1 MKSLR
6 SIPALCAFFVVAAL
20 IVAGCGSSSS
30 SSTSKAG
37 SVPST
42 DAAVVAGNPITKRA
56 VLHWMY
62 VDAKGQAAQSPGSP
76 VIVPTDP
83 PEFPKCIAQV
93 KKQIPTLAKESD
105 AKIRTACQSAFT
117 SYSQAVMGFLITG
130 YWYQG
135 LAHKLGINLTDAQLQ
150 QAIAKA
156 KTESGIKTAAAYKA
170 FLTSSG
176 YTPADIA
183 FRIRIS
189 TIFTKL
195 LKRHSTTVTNAEIAS
210 YYAAHKSSYGSA
222 EKLNLRIVLAK
233 TLANANA
240 AKAALKSGQ
249 SWDAVAKKYSID
261 PTTKDTGGL
270 EKGITAKEQDAALS
284 KAAFSAPL
292 NTLEGPVKG
301 QFGYYVYEV
310 LSKTPATQQTL
321 AQSSAA
327 IKKTLTTTKQT
338 TAQAAVNKLA
348 SSQWKSSTICNQLFA
363 TTDCANYVKPK
374 ATASATAP
382 TTTPAPTVTSKGGA
396 TGATGSSGK
405 KGASSAKSST
415 TSSSSSK

>member
-1 MKSLR
+1 MKTLR
-6 SIPALCAFFVVAAL
+6 SFPALCAFFVVAAL

-30 SSTSKAG
+30 SSSGDAG
-37 SVPST
+37 TVPAT
-42 DAAVVAGNPITKRA
+42 DAAVVAGNPISKRA

-62 VDAKGQAAQSPGSP
+62 VDAKGEAAQSPGSP

-93 KKQIPTLAKESD
+93 RKQIPTLAKESD
-105 AKIRTACQSAFT
+105 AKIRAACQSAFT

-150 QAIAKA
+150 KAITKA

-189 TIFTKL
+189 TIFAKL
-195 LKRHSTTVTNAEIAS
+195 LKQHPTAVTNAEIAS

-240 AKAALKSGQ
+240 AKAALKSGE
-249 SWDAVAKKYSID
+249 SWDTVAKKYSID
-261 PTTKDTGGL
+261 PTTKDSGGL
-270 EKGITAKEQDAALS
+270 LKGVTAKEQDAALS

-310 LSKTPATQQTL
+310 LSKTAATQQSL
-321 AQSSAA
+321 AEATKA
-327 IKKTLTTTKQT
+327 IKQTLTTQKQT
-338 TAQAAVNKLA
+338 AAQAAVNKLA
-348 SSQWKSSTICNQLFA
+348 SSQWKASTVCNKLFA
-363 TTDCANYVKPK
+363 TTDCSNYVKPK
-374 ATASATAP
+374 TTASATAP
-382 TTTPAPTVTSKGGA
+382 TTTPAPTVTSKNGTTGK
-396 TGATGSSGK
+396 TGAGK
-405 KGASSAKSST
+405 SSAKSST

>member
-1 MKSLR
+1 M
-6 SIPALCAFFVVAAL
+6 
-20 IVAGCGSSSS
+20 
-30 SSTSKAG
+30 
-37 SVPST
+37 PST

-105 AKIRTACQSAFT
+105 AKIRAACQSAFT

-150 QAIAKA
+150 AAITKA

-170 FLTSSG
+170 FLKPRPA
-176 YTPADIA
+176 TPPPDIA

-189 TIFTKL
+189 TIFMKL
-195 LKRHSTTVTNAEIAS
+195 IKQHPTTVTNAEIAS

-249 SWDAVAKKYSID
+249 SWDTVAKKYSID
-261 PTTKDTGGL
+261 PTTKDTRRAAEGRHRQGGGRGAVQGGVRGSA
-270 EKGITAKEQDAALS
+270 EPAAG
-284 KAAFSAPL
+284 PGQ
-292 NTLEGPVKG
+292 GPVRLLRVRG
-301 QFGYYVYEV
+301 PVEDARRR
-310 LSKTPATQQTL
+310 SRRSRRRPRR
-321 AQSSAA
+321 SSRR
-327 IKKTLTTTKQT
+327 
-338 TAQAAVNKLA
+338 
-348 SSQWKSSTICNQLFA
+348 
-363 TTDCANYVKPK
+363 
-374 ATASATAP
+374 
-382 TTTPAPTVTSKGGA
+382 
-396 TGATGSSGK
+396 
-405 KGASSAKSST
+405 
-415 TSSSSSK
+415 

>member
-30 SSTSKAG
+30 STSSAG
-37 SVPST
+37 SVPSS

-62 VDAKGQAAQSPGSP
+62 VDAKGEAAQSPGSP

-93 KKQIPTLAKESD
+93 KKEIPTLAKESD

-135 LAHKLGINLTDAQLQ
+135 TAHKLGITLTDAQLQ
-150 QAIAKA
+150 QAITKA
-156 KTESGIKTAAAYKA
+156 KTQSGIKSAAAYKQ
-170 FLTSSG
+170 FLSTSG
-176 YTPADIA
+176 YTADDIA

-189 TIFTKL
+189 TIFSKL
-195 LKRHSTTVTNAEIAS
+195 LKRHPTAVTDAQIAS
-210 YYAAHKSSYGSA
+210 YYNAHKSSYGSA
-222 EKLNLRIVLAK
+222 EKLNLRMVLAK
-233 TLANANA
+233 TQANANA
-240 AKAALKSGQ
+240 AKSALQGGQ

-261 PTTKDTGGL
+261 PNSKDTGGL
-270 EKGITAKEQDAALS
+270 LTGVTANQEDAALS

-292 NTLEGPVKG
+292 NQLQGPVKG
-301 QFGYYVYEV
+301 QFGYYVFEV
-310 LSKTPATQQTL
+310 LKKTPATQMTL
-321 AQSSAA
+321 AQATPA
-327 IKKTLTTTKQT
+327 IKKTLTTQN
-338 TAQAAVNKLA
+338 QAAAEKAVNTLT
-348 SSQWKSSTICNQLFA
+348 SSQWKSSTVCSKLFA
-363 TTDCANYVKPK
+363 TTDCSNYVKPK
-374 ATASATAP
+374 ATPTPTAP
-382 TTTPAPTVTSKGGA
+382 TTTPTPTVTSKGS
-396 TGATGSSGK
+396 TKKPGS
-405 KGASSAKSST
+405 SSAKSST

>member
-30 SSTSKAG
+30 SSSVSAST
-37 SVPST
+37 VPST

-62 VDAKGQAAQSPGSP
+62 VDAKGEAAQSPGSP

-93 KKQIPTLAKESD
+93 KKEIPTLAKESD

-135 LAHKLGINLTDAQLQ
+135 TAHKLGINLTHAQLV
-150 QAIAKA
+150 QAINKA
-156 KTESGIKTAAAYKA
+156 KVSSGIKTAAAYKT
-170 FLTSSG
+170 FLASSG
-176 YTPADIA
+176 YTDADIA

-189 TIFTKL
+189 TIFMKL
-195 LKRHSTTVTNAEIAS
+195 LKRHPTAVTNAEIAS
-210 YYAAHKSSYGSA
+210 YYAAHKASYGSA

-233 TLANANA
+233 TQANANA
-240 AKAALKSGQ
+240 AKSALQSGQ

-270 EKGITAKEQDAALS
+270 LKGITAKEEDAALS
-284 KAAFSAPL
+284 KAAFAAPVNQL
-292 NTLEGPVKG
+292 QGPVKG
-301 QFGYYVYEV
+301 QFGYYVFKV
-310 LSKTPATQQTL
+310 LSQTPATQQTL
-321 AQSSAA
+321 AQATKA
-327 IKKTLTTTKQT
+327 IKATLTTQKQG
-338 TAQAAVNKLA
+338 AAEAAVNKLA
-348 SSQWKSSTICNQLFA
+348 SSQWKSSTVCNQLFA
-363 TTDCANYVKPK
+363 TTDCVNYVKPK

-382 TTTPAPTVTSKGGA
+382 TTTPAPTVTSK
-396 TGATGSSGK
+396 TPTK
-405 KGASSAKSST
+405 KKSSAKSST